1 MVMNETQ
8 ILNRNYMKTDYDW
21 SGKTILV
28 AEDIHTNFL
37 LLEAIMKGTNAKL
50 IWAKN
55 GLEAVEQC
63 LDNEH
68 IDLVLMDIQMPVMD
82 GIEAT
87 KKIKNIRED
96 ITIIAQTAFTAKFG
110 EQDIITAGCTQVLT
124 KPIMPDFVLHTI
136 SKYF

>member
-1 MVMNETQ
+1 
-8 ILNRNYMKTDYDW
+8 MKTDYDW
-21 SGKTILV
+21 SDKTILI

-55 GLEAVEQC
+55 GLEAVEKC

-68 IDLVLMDIQMPVMD
+68 IDLVLMDIQMPVMN
-82 GIEAT
+82 GIEAI
-87 KKIKNIRED
+87 KKIKKIRED
-96 ITIIAQTAFTAKFG
+96 LTVIAQTAFTG
-110 EQDIITAGCTQVLT
+110 MLDENDIIDAGCSQVLT
-124 KPIMPDFVLHTI
+124 KPIMPDYILLTI